1 MKVDVKGK
9 PKAKTYYLP
18 HLDKPSEIASSQKF
32 ETIWEFLPNINKI
45 LDPKLVFS
53 SSRDG
58 FSLAHLYKKC
68 EEYID
73 NPMIILIK
81 TEKNYVKLIL

>member
-1 MKVDVKGK
+1 MKVDVEGK
-9 PKAKTYYLP
+9 SKAKTYYLP
-18 HLDKPSEIASSQKF
+18 HLEKSSEIASSQKF
-32 ETIWEFLPNINKI
+32 ETIWEYLPSLNKI

-58 FSLAHLYKKC
+58 FSLAHVYKKC

-73 NPMIILIK
+73 QPMVLLIQ
-81 TEKNYVKLIL
+81 TDKNYVRI